1 MGRIE
6 KAFAAEK
13 KPAFIGFVV
22 AGDPDRVTCIRIA
35 RALIAGGTDIL
46 ELGIPF
52 SDPVADGPTIQK
64 ADERAL
70 AAGTTPDTVFEI
82 VREIRKESDV
92 PIVFLTY
99 FNIVYRRGIERFY
112 REAHD
117 AGVDGILIADMPV
130 EESEEVCVVA
140 SRYNIDPIFLVTQ
153 TTSDDRITKIAAKAR
168 GYLYLV
174 AVLGVTGVR
183 EQVSK
188 GGIDLLHRVRMHTPL
203 PLALGFGISTP
214 AHAQICARAGA
225 DGVIVG
231 SAIVEI
237 VERNLQN
244 TDIMERELKE
254 YVYAVKNALI
264 KDSPK
269 ITISSG

>member
-6 KAFAAEK
+6 TVFADASMK
-13 KPAFIGFVV
+13 KPAFIGFTV
-22 AGDPDRVTCIRIA
+22 AGDPGKATCVRIA

-46 ELGIPF
+46 ELGVPF

-82 VREIRKESDV
+82 VREIRKESKV

-99 FNIVYRRGIERFY
+99 YNIVHRRGIERFY

-130 EESEEVCVVA
+130 EESEEVCAIA
-140 SRYNIDPIFLVTQ
+140 SRSGIDPIFLITQ
-153 TTSDDRITKIAAKAR
+153 TTSDERIKKIAEKAR

-183 EQVSK
+183 DQVSD
-188 GGIDLLHRVRMHTPL
+188 GAIGLLHRVRKHTRL

-214 AHAQICARAGA
+214 EHAKTCVRAGA

-237 VERNLQN
+237 VEKNLGN
-244 TDIMERELKE
+244 PDTMERDLKT
-254 YVYAVKNALI
+254 YVSQMK
-264 KDSPK
+264 KDL
-269 ITISSG
+269 

>member
-1 MGRIE
+1 MMGRLE
-6 KAFAAEK
+6 KAFTDAK
-13 KPAFIGFVV
+13 KPLFIGFVV
-22 AGDPDRVTCIRIA
+22 AGDPDKYTSIRIA
-35 RALIAGGTDIL
+35 RTLIAGGTDIL
-46 ELGIPF
+46 ELGVPF

-70 AAGTTPDTVFEI
+70 AAGTTPDIVFDI
-82 VREIRKESDV
+82 VREIRKESEV

-99 FNIVYRRGIERFY
+99 YNIVHHRGIERFY
-112 REAHD
+112 HEAHD
-117 AGVDGILIADMPV
+117 AGVDGILLADMPV

-140 SRYNIDPIFLVTQ
+140 SRFNIDPIFLVTQ

-183 EQVSK
+183 EKVSE
-188 GGIDLLHRVRMHTPL
+188 GAIDLLHRVRMHTPL

-214 AHAQICARAGA
+214 AHATTCTRAGA

-237 VERNLQN
+237 VERNLKDPN
-244 TDIMERELKE
+244 AMEREVKE
-254 YVYAVKNALI
+254 YVSAMKNALI
-264 KDSPK
+264 
-269 ITISSG
+269 

>member
-6 KAFAAEK
+6 KAFDGVK

-22 AGDPDRVTCIRIA
+22 AGDPDKVTCIQIA

-46 ELGIPF
+46 ELGVPF

-130 EESEEVCVVA
+130 EESEEVCAVA
-140 SRYNIDPIFLVTQ
+140 SRCSIDPIFLVTQ
-153 TTSDDRITKIAAKAR
+153 TTSAERINNIAVKAR

-174 AVLGVTGVR
+174 AVLGVTGMR
-183 EQVSK
+183 EHVSE
-188 GGIDLLHRVRMHTPL
+188 GAIDLLYRVRRHTTI

-214 AHAQICARAGA
+214 AHVQTCARAGA

-237 VERNLQN
+237 VERTLK
-244 TDIMERELKE
+244 DPDAMEHELKE
-254 YVYAVKNALI
+254 FVSVMKKAIIRGQTA
-264 KDSPK
+264 
-269 ITISSG
+269 

>member
-6 KAFAAEK
+6 KVFSDRK
-13 KPAFIGFVV
+13 KPAFIGFTV
-22 AGDPDRVTCIRIA
+22 AGDPDKIACIRIA

-46 ELGIPF
+46 ELGVPF

-70 AAGTTPDTVFEI
+70 EAGITPDTVFEI

-99 FNIVYRRGIERFY
+99 YNIIYRRGIERFY
-112 REAHD
+112 REAQA

-130 EESEEVCVVA
+130 EESEEICTIA
-140 SRYNIDPIFLVTQ
+140 PRYGIDPIFLISQ
-153 TTSDDRITKIAAKAR
+153 TTSDKRIKKIAAKAH
-168 GYLYLV
+168 GYLYLI

-183 EQVSK
+183 DQVSE
-188 GGIDLLHRVRMHTPL
+188 GAIDLLSRVRSHTSL
-203 PLALGFGISTP
+203 PLAIGFGISTP
-214 AHAQICARAGA
+214 AQAKICAKAGY
-225 DGVIVG
+225 DGLIVG

-237 VERNLQN
+237 IERNLN
-244 TDIMERELKE
+244 DPDTTEREIEK
-254 YVYAVKNALI
+254 YVSAMK
-264 KDSPK
+264 
-269 ITISSG
+269 SSCQRL

>member
-6 KAFAAEK
+6 KAFAQGN
-13 KPAFIGFVV
+13 KPLFIGFTI
-22 AGDPDRVTCIRIA
+22 AGDPDKITSIRIA
-35 RALIAGGTDIL
+35 RALITGGTNIL

-70 AAGTTPDTVFEI
+70 MAGTTPDTVFEI

-99 FNIVYRRGIERFY
+99 YNIVYRCGIERFY
-112 REAHD
+112 HEAQE

-130 EESEEVCVVA
+130 EESEVVCTIA
-140 SRYNIDPIFLVTQ
+140 SGYDIAPIFLISQ
-153 TTSDDRITKIAAKAR
+153 TTSDNRVKKIAAKAR

-174 AVLGVTGVR
+174 SVLGVTGVR
-183 EQVSK
+183 DQVSDAA
-188 GGIDLLHRVRMHTPL
+188 IDLLNRVRRHTSL
-203 PLALGFGISTP
+203 PLAIGFGISTP
-214 AHAQICARAGA
+214 GQAHTCARAGV

-237 VERNLQN
+237 VERNLKD
-244 TDIMERELKE
+244 TDAMESELKE
-254 YVYAVKNALI
+254 YVSSMKNALI
-264 KDSPK
+264 KNPPV
-269 ITISSG
+269 

>member
-1 MGRIE
+1 MGRIDT
-6 KAFAAEK
+6 AFADASLK
-13 KPAFIGFVV
+13 KPAFIGFTVS
-22 AGDPDRVTCIRIA
+22 GDPDKATCVRVA

-46 ELGIPF
+46 ELGVPF

-82 VREIRKESDV
+82 VREIRKESQV

-99 FNIVYRRGIERFY
+99 YNIVHHRGIERFY
-112 REAHD
+112 QEAHD

-130 EESEEVCVVA
+130 EESEEVCAVA
-140 SRYNIDPIFLVTQ
+140 TRCGIDPIFLITQ
-153 TTSDDRITKIAAKAR
+153 TTSDERIKKIAAKAR
-168 GYLYLV
+168 GYMYLV

-183 EQVSK
+183 EQVS
-188 GGIDLLHRVRMHTPL
+188 GGAIDLLHRVRKHTSL
-203 PLALGFGISTP
+203 PLALGFGLSTP
-214 AHAQICARAGA
+214 AQVHTCARAGA

-237 VERNLQN
+237 VKRNLKN
-244 TDIMERELKE
+244 PDVMEQELQD
-254 YVYAVKNALI
+254 YVMGMKQATGSPDQIVK
-264 KDSPK
+264 K
-269 ITISSG
+269 

>member
-6 KAFAAEK
+6 KVFAAVK

-22 AGDPDRVTCIRIA
+22 AGDPDTVTCIRIA
-35 RALIAGGTDIL
+35 RALINGGTDIL
-46 ELGIPF
+46 ELGVPF
-52 SDPVADGPTIQK
+52 SDPVADGPTIQR

-70 AAGTTPDTVFEI
+70 AAGTTPDTVFDI

-99 FNIVYRRGIERFY
+99 FNIVYRRGIDRFY

-117 AGVDGILIADMPV
+117 AGVDGILIADMPF
-130 EESEEVCVVA
+130 EESEEVCAVA

-153 TTSDDRITKIAAKAR
+153 TTSDDRIGKIAAKAS

-183 EQVSK
+183 EQVSE
-188 GGIDLLHRVRMHTPL
+188 GAIDLLHRVRMHTLL

-237 VERNLQN
+237 VERTLK
-244 TDIMERELKE
+244 DPDAMEHELKG
-254 YVYAVKNALI
+254 YVSAMKEALI
-264 KDSPK
+264 RDHPE
-269 ITISSG
+269 

>member
-1 MGRIE
+1 MRRIE
-6 KAFAAEK
+6 KVFADGK
-13 KPAFIGFVV
+13 KPAFIGFTV
-22 AGDPDRVTCIRIA
+22 AGDPDKITSVRIA

-46 ELGIPF
+46 ELGVPF

-70 AAGTTPDTVFEI
+70 GAGTTPSTVFEI

-99 FNIVYRRGIERFY
+99 YNIVYHRGIERFY
-112 REAHD
+112 HEAHD

-130 EESEEVCVVA
+130 EESEEVCGVA
-140 SRYNIDPIFLVTQ
+140 RRYGIDPVFLISP
-153 TTSDDRITKIAAKAR
+153 TTSDKRIKKIAAQAR

-183 EQVSK
+183 DQVSDEA
-188 GGIDLLHRVRMHTPL
+188 IDLLNRVCRHTSL
-203 PLALGFGISTP
+203 PLAIGFGISTP
-214 AHAQICARAGA
+214 AQAQKCTRAGA

-237 VERNLQN
+237 VERNLK
-244 TDIMERELKE
+244 DPDAMEHELKE
-254 YVYAVKNALI
+254 YVTVMKNAI
-264 KDSPK
+264 IGYHPA
-269 ITISSG
+269 

>member
-1 MGRIE
+1 MGRIDM
-6 KAFAAEK
+6 AFASAK
-13 KPAFIGFVV
+13 KPAFIGFTV
-22 AGDPDRVTCIRIA
+22 AGDPDKATCIRIA

-46 ELGIPF
+46 ELGVPF

-70 AAGTTPDTVFEI
+70 MAGTTPATVFEI
-82 VREIRKESDV
+82 VREVRKESDV

-99 FNIVYRRGIERFY
+99 YNIVYRRGIETFY

-117 AGVDGILIADMPV
+117 SGVDGILIADMPV
-130 EESEEVCVVA
+130 EESKEVCTFA
-140 SRYNIDPIFLVTQ
+140 ARYDIDPIFLISQ
-153 TTSDDRITKIAAKAR
+153 TTSDNRIKKIAAKAR

-183 EQVSK
+183 DQVS
-188 GGIDLLHRVRMHTPL
+188 GGAIDLLNLVRRYTSL
-203 PLALGFGISTP
+203 PLAIGFGISTP
-214 AHAQICARAGA
+214 AQAQTCARAGA

-237 VERNLQN
+237 IERNLK
-244 TDIMERELKE
+244 DPDAMERELKE
-254 YVYAVKNALI
+254 YVSAMKKALI
-264 KDSPK
+264 RVHPA
-269 ITISSG
+269 

>member
-6 KAFAAEK
+6 KAFSRGK
-13 KPAFIGFVV
+13 KPLFIGFTV
-22 AGDPDRVTCIRIA
+22 AGDPDKLTCIRIA

-70 AAGTTPDTVFEI
+70 RAGTTPDDVFEI

-99 FNIVYRRGIERFY
+99 YNIVYRRGIERFY
-112 REAHD
+112 HEAQD

-130 EESEEVCVVA
+130 EESEEVCTVA
-140 SRYNIDPIFLVTQ
+140 SRYDIAPIFLVSR
-153 TTSDDRITKIAAKAR
+153 TTSDNRVEKIAAKAR

-183 EQVSK
+183 NQISGEA
-188 GGIDLLHRVRMHTPL
+188 IDLLHRVRRFTEL
-203 PLALGFGISTP
+203 PLAIGFGVSTP
-214 AHAQICARAGA
+214 AQALTYARAGA

-237 VERNLQN
+237 VERNLN
-244 TDIMERELKE
+244 APEAMERELEE
-254 YVYAVKNALI
+254 YVSAMK
-264 KDSPK
+264 KQQ
-269 ITISSG
+269 